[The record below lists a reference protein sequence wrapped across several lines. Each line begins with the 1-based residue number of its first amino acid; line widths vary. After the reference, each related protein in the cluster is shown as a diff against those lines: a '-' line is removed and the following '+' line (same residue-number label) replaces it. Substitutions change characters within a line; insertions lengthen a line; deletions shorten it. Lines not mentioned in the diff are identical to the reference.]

1 MANIVDIFFIAVF
14 IKNMNAIV
22 IYNKTKAK
30 LNPIRFYIFTIILLN
45 YIFFK
50 KTNI

>member
-1 MANIVDIFFIAVF
+1 MS
-14 IKNMNAIV
+14 AIV

-30 LNPIRFYIFTIILLN
+30 LNLIRFYIFTIILLN

-50 KTNI
+50 KNKHIKHVTILLYFYILEIL